1 MKRLFVLL
9 TLLLA
14 AVAGPARRMQAA
26 PRETSENPRDL
37 VAQFRGMDS
46 RPEILGFRSKGYSV
60 ASGYPT
66 TTHYQGI
73 VRRPGAGVPYFF
85 VSRSG
90 MGDGDEGNILVVRMG
105 SRRTDG
111 ERLRSNRLAKG
122 KKVWETAPDS
132 DDRVVHHWEPGW
144 QHVGSLAIVG
154 DVLAVALEDPIGANK
169 AHEGAV
175 WFYDVSSPD
184 APRRLSRLDVS
195 YTGHKVG
202 VVGFTRLPDRHFLL
216 AVTWGDSS
224 RVLYYRSKETT
235 LLSDTAGWT
244 LIRDWD
250 AEDVRGAGAEW
261 PTGSTSFQSLS
272 MHSSGGR
279 VFVIGTRNTK
289 ETTPLLPGT
298 DQAVLYEIEGW
309 NGGLVPLTVTQLR
322 DQAFSAFA
330 HGDGIVPTAFVYNGN
345 FLAGACTHV
354 TPAGEL
360 LMYAV
365 EHYTHGPSTSVRF
378 VEWRHQH
385 IASLEGKL
393 LAPRGQLVLPDF
405 LPAGTHGIHMTN
417 LTTYAMRPWI
427 QLYDEDDFGGT
438 RVTIDYPDFDRD
450 DYNDLRKLDGSVDG
464 FNDRT
469 SSMRWWAPPGWRVRL
484 HDADNF
490 GGGEPTYTLNCN
502 GTIQSIANLSAK
514 PYEFDNGDQ
523 INIDETRLTSIRFL
537 PPEFETY
544 EDIVRGIK
552 VEWFVFS
559 TTPGAA
565 TIEGRSLARAQ
576 LQLHTPGALVTVTGR
591 LTGRNG
597 EQASF
602 RKSVRIVNTPP
613 QITAFRVNQIP
624 NGIVQASVSVAD
636 PGNPGDVL
644 VKIDWGDGTS
654 TLGTPPAGGTFGAQ
668 HQYRDSDSNRP
679 LFNEYTLIATVTDP
693 EGAIDSETFGET
705 DSAFLPGTAASQN
718 VRVQWRNPGP
728 TGDSD
733 GDGMPDEWEHVTFG
747 GIAAMATDDSDGDGT
762 PDLDE
767 YREGTSPVDDGDRL
781 RFEVRRLDRDVEI
794 RYESRKVAQ
803 SYNGVTK
810 RMYILEMSPSLN
822 GGSWTLLRE
831 AVGNDEVQTFRQP
844 SDRDGSR
851 FYRLRTEL
859 K

>member
-1 MKRLFVLL
+1 V
-9 TLLLA
+9 
-14 AVAGPARRMQAA
+14 
-26 PRETSENPRDL
+26 
-37 VAQFRGMDS
+37 
-46 RPEILGFRSKGYSV
+46 
-60 ASGYPT
+60 
-66 TTHYQGI
+66 
-73 VRRPGAGVPYFF
+73 
-85 VSRSG
+85 
-90 MGDGDEGNILVVRMG
+90 
-105 SRRTDG
+105 
-111 ERLRSNRLAKG
+111 
-122 KKVWETAPDS
+122 
-132 DDRVVHHWEPGW
+132 
-144 QHVGSLAIVG
+144 
-154 DVLAVALEDPIGANK
+154 
-169 AHEGAV
+169 
-175 WFYDVSSPD
+175 
-184 APRRLSRLDVS
+184 
-195 YTGHKVG
+195 
-202 VVGFTRLPDRHFLL
+202 
-216 AVTWGDSS
+216 
-224 RVLYYRSKETT
+224 
-235 LLSDTAGWT
+235 
-244 LIRDWD
+244 
-250 AEDVRGAGAEW
+250 
-261 PTGSTSFQSLS
+261 
-272 MHSSGGR
+272 
-279 VFVIGTRNTK
+279 
-289 ETTPLLPGT
+289 
-298 DQAVLYEIEGW
+298 
-309 NGGLVPLTVTQLR
+309 
-322 DQAFSAFA
+322 
-330 HGDGIVPTAFVYNGN
+330 
-345 FLAGACTHV
+345 
-354 TPAGEL
+354 
-360 LMYAV
+360 
-365 EHYTHGPSTSVRF
+365 
-378 VEWRHQH
+378 
-385 IASLEGKL
+385 
-393 LAPRGQLVLPDF
+393 VLPDF
-405 LPAGTHGIHMTN
+405 LPAGTHSIHMTN

-427 QLYDEDDFGGT
+427 QLYDQDDFGGT

-484 HDADNF
+484 YDADNF
-490 GGGEPTYTLNCN
+490 GGDEPTYTLDCN

-552 VEWFVFS
+552 VDWFVFS

-591 LTGRNG
+591 LTGPNG

-613 QITAFRVNQIP
+613 QISAFRVNQIP

-679 LFNEYTLIATVTDP
+679 LFNEYTLIATVADP

-705 DSAFLPGTAASQN
+705 DSAFLPGTASSQN

-781 RFEVRRLDRDVEI
+781 RFELRRLDRDVEI
-794 RYESRKVAQ
+794 RYESRSVAK
-803 SYNGVTK
+803 SINGVTK
-810 RMYILEMSPSLN
+810 RMYILEASPSLG

-831 AVGNDEVQTFRQP
+831 VAGNDEVQTLRQP
-844 SDRDGSR
+844 SDREGSR